1 MKAKKLFMPLDIQFF
16 ASDVTGVAP
25 VYTIEFGVS
34 ITGRSASAATY
45 TVVKDA
51 ENLSIAVDGNIV
63 EWNPLDQGGWVRR
76 LMTAK
81 SLTVSMGGK
90 RNYGDPG
97 NDYVA
102 GLAYKNG
109 QDCNSDFQIKFPDG
123 ATLVFPCVIN
133 VKSMG
138 GASADGTA
146 LEWDAL
152 SDGKPT
158 YTPGA

>member
-16 ASDVTGVAP
+16 SETGVNP
-25 VYTIEFGVS
+25 VYEMTFGVS
-34 ITGRSASAATY
+34 TSGRTGSTF

-51 ENLSIAVDGNIV
+51 ESLSITIDGNIV

-90 RNYGDPG
+90 RNYGDAG

-109 QDCNSDFQIKFPDG
+109 QDCNSKFQITFPDG
-123 ATLVFPCVIN
+123 GTLEFDCVIN
-133 VKSMG
+133 VKTMG
-138 GASADGTA
+138 GASADGDA

-158 YTPGA
+158 YTPKA